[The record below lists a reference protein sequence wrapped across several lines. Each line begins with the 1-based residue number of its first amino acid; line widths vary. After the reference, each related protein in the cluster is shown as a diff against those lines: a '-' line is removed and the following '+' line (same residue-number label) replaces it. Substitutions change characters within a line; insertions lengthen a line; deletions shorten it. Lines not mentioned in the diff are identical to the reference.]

1 MARFALRIATVS
13 SSRIE
18 QNLRFRKL
26 NGQIQIW
33 ESALGSGPIKWTLV
47 SGPDGASTSGL
58 LLEFWISA
66 VAVLAVFGSGFVE
79 EHLLAFE
86 IAK

>member
-1 MARFALRIATVS
+1 MRRA
-13 SSRIE
+13 
-18 QNLRFRKL
+18 
-26 NGQIQIW
+26 
-33 ESALGSGPIKWTLV
+33 LV
-47 SGPDGASTSGL
+47 SGWEGPSTSGL

-86 IAK
+86 VAK

>member
-1 MARFALRIATVS
+1 MKQAQVS
-13 SSRIE
+13 EQHGPRTSR
-18 QNLRFRKL
+18 
-26 NGQIQIW
+26 
-33 ESALGSGPIKWTLV
+33 
-47 SGPDGASTSGL
+47 L

-79 EHLLAFE
+79 AHLLAFE